1 MTLTIFVGPSIV
13 IKHGTLGNLRAKW
26 ALKSE
31 HHLTKWVIFQLAMF
45 DYQRFSN
52 IIAIWR
58 ELMII
63 S

>member
-13 IKHGTLGNLRAKW
+13 IKHGTLGNLRAKC

-45 DYQRFSN
+45 DYQRVYQQKLGVRDQQ
-52 IIAIWR
+52 A
-58 ELMII
+58 
-63 S
+63 